1 MAEERVSQEFRFK
14 KMDETKHYLIKE
26 RNQN

>member
-14 KMDETKHYLIKE
+14 KMDEIKNYFIKE